1 MSLSRVA
8 PGAAT
13 GGMPTL
19 TSKVITS
26 EPYGMPPGAEQKRS
40 TSLLD
45 SGDDRMQQTQFINGQ
60 IWANSPPA

>member
-1 MSLSRVA
+1 MLLSRVA

-13 GGMPTL
+13 GGMSTL
-19 TSKVITS
+19 TSKFITS
-26 EPYGMPPGAEQKRS
+26 EPYGMPPGAEQKGS

-45 SGDDRMQQTQFINGQ
+45 SSDDRMQQTQFINGH